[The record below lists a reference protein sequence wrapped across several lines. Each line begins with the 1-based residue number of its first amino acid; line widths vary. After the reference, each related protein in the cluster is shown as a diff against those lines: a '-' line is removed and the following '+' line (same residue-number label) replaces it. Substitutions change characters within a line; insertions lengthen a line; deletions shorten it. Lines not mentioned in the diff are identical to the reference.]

1 MDISS
6 TIADVR
12 AAEITTD
19 VSEAV
24 IQTDNGDGDDR
35 IAWVA
40 FHFTVSYYVS
50 ALCFCKIV

>member
-1 MDISS
+1 MDITS

-24 IQTDNGDGDDR
+24 IQTNDGDGDDR
-35 IAWVA
+35 IAWVV